1 MCRRRV
7 KTSLLLLV
15 NVQVSS
21 IRISAFVMP
30 LVDHLFLIQSR
41 AFAHFVAPVD
51 VLRSTSV

>member
-1 MCRRRV
+1 MPGTE

-21 IRISAFVMP
+21 IRISAFVTP
-30 LVDHLFLIQSR
+30 LVAHLFLIQSR
-41 AFAHFVAPVD
+41 AFAHLVAPVD